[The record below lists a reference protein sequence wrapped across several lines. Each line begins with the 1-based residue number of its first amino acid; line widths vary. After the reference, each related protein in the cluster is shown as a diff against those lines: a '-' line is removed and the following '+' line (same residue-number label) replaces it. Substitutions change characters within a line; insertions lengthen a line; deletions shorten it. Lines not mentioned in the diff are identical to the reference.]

1 MITFTAFGLNTSAS
15 SSIST
20 ANVAIGALHAA
31 KLSATW
37 RIIAGGIKG
46 SSPCTFTTM

>member
-1 MITFTAFGLNTSAS
+1 MNTSVS

-37 RIIAGGIKG
+37 R
-46 SSPCTFTTM
+46 